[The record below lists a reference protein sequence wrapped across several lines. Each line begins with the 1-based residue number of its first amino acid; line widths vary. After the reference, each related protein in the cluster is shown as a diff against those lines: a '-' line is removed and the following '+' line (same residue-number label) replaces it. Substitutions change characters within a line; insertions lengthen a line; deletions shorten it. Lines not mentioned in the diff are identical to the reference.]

1 MGSFNGEIA
10 VHFKGLKNMDE
21 PTVLLFREL
30 VVCLNCGVTEFV
42 VPERELRLLAKRG
55 GSGAE

>member
-1 MGSFNGEIA
+1 LGSFNGEIA
-10 VHFKGLKNMDE
+10 IHFRGLENINE
-21 PTVLLFREL
+21 PTLLLFREL

-42 VPERELRLLAKRG
+42 VPQRELRLLAKRG